1 MIDYKNLPN
10 EPGVYIFK
18 DKNGNVIYIG
28 KASSIRNRVKQ
39 YFFEQDKRI
48 QVPFIIQET
57 EKVEYLLTGDQ
68 KNALFLEFKLISR
81 FKPKYNVKLKDS
93 NSYPYIKISKEK
105 YPTLSLSY
113 KVDEGTFF
121 GPFSKVSYV
130 KNVIETLNKIFS
142 LKRCNLKN
150 PKKLC
155 IEYQMGNCGGVCQI
169 EDEKRVYEEKI
180 KKVSEILNGGT
191 KRLVDFLKG
200 YMDELAEKEDFENA
214 AFVRDSIDFIKREI
228 KKGKKLTF
236 RYQNRDIVSFS
247 FDKKSGSFSV
257 LKIRDNY
264 ISDIITKRF
273 VFNEKM
279 PKYEVCKEIVLD
291 YYTLTSDFNFSTLVL
306 DFDFLDETFLEFFKD
321 KNIKV
326 VNIEKSVIDKE
337 PYRIAKDNSD
347 NQLYKD
353 IKKEYVPS
361 TVIDLKKSLN
371 LKNIP
376 KNIIG
381 VDISH
386 LSGGWNSG
394 AVVFFEYGKPKKSFY
409 RYYNLDE
416 IGNDDY
422 LSIREIF
429 KRYLEKYDVDL
440 AIIDGGL
447 GQIGIAK
454 DVLDE
459 LNKNIELISVA
470 KKTDTIFFP
479 NGKRVQLDVR
489 SPSFFLIKKII
500 GEAHRFANKLRK
512 IKMKKVGVKKDG
524 KRNNS

>member
-1 MIDYKNLPN
+1 
-10 EPGVYIFK
+10 
-18 DKNGNVIYIG
+18 
-28 KASSIRNRVKQ
+28 
-39 YFFEQDKRI
+39 
-48 QVPFIIQET
+48 
-57 EKVEYLLTGDQ
+57 
-68 KNALFLEFKLISR
+68 
-81 FKPKYNVKLKDS
+81 
-93 NSYPYIKISKEK
+93 
-105 YPTLSLSY
+105 
-113 KVDEGTFF
+113 
-121 GPFSKVSYV
+121 
-130 KNVIETLNKIFS
+130 
-142 LKRCNLKN
+142 
-150 PKKLC
+150 
-155 IEYQMGNCGGVCQI
+155 MGNCGGVCQI